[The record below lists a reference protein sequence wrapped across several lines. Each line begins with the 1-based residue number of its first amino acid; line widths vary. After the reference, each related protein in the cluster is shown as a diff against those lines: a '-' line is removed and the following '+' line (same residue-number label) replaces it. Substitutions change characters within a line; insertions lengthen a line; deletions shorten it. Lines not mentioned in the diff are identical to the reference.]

1 MGQCPACNGAYNNYI
16 VSTYLPTYLPT
27 YISTYPRVV
36 IYERKLLLRLAT
48 DVFAYRTSHR

>member
-16 VSTYLPTYLPT
+16 VSTYLPT